1 MRLLFTS
8 IIIFAFFS
16 GVRAQKT
23 LQLDIQNTGD
33 ENFNTKG
40 FGVNGGR
47 MFYQIVE
54 KSTGVIPQEII
65 DDFVDLPQ
73 MVYRFPGGATA
84 NFYHYKKGKL
94 HGYGFD
100 RTEVTLVDDPIFC
113 NFESPSQ
120 YCIEDDSLSQQNF
133 VFNMLE
139 LAEAVFN
146 KNGVKLQMLYVPNM
160 LTFMVNDTAEISKLE
175 GITTLSQLEQLHN
188 IGQIS
193 TPFYDRIIENIDV
206 YKLFNNSPFIDF
218 QGIEYGNEL
227 YFHEYVTGSNY
238 IQTNAIPRPIFE
250 ANKDKYVKAFAPGL
264 TRFRT
269 MIKFLDAVYKD
280 LNSNIKFS
288 VPIASINK
296 VGNMSNVSLI
306 WNEGI
311 RDSIMPY
318 MDGVIYHHYCKID
331 VPNVNLPKIE
341 EPANA
346 AKLNKVRQEVFLF
359 AEDTRRILS
368 QMNDF
373 FGLKNA
379 NKQIWITEYNIDNNR
394 AEDYIGYWM
403 NTWNHA
409 NIVFQ
414 LFLNYKDPIL
424 VDYDLVKYAMI
435 HQAINDY
442 PLVDYGCYGANLDG
456 EEVLT
461 VKRTTYNSLLILEE
475 LTKKKLMHVEDNFT
489 NNPNLTVQVFKEEK
503 INNPNNKEH
512 YYVAYANTTDST
524 IEINPSTI
532 NLLNNTGVIE
542 KSDIIS
548 VYSWADHIYSYNI
561 KNQYNEIKDTIP
573 QVFYK
578 RDTLNNK
585 PTILLPKWSFGF
597 IQLPVKMATALNFN
611 TTKITKL
618 FPNPA
623 NNTLRIEI
631 DQNLQELSN
640 FKISNLIG
648 QDITGL
654 VNFEVI
660 DKQLIVNVSELK
672 SGIYFCDFEI
682 DGNKYTGKFM
692 VAN

>member
-1 MRLLFTS
+1 MRLLFTY
-8 IIIFAFFS
+8 IILFAFFS
-16 GVRAQKT
+16 GAHAQKII
-23 LQLDIQNTGD
+23 QLDIQNTSD
-33 ENFNTKG
+33 ANFNTKG
-40 FGVNGGR
+40 FGVNSGR

-65 DDFVDLPQ
+65 NDFVDLPQ

-84 NFYHYKKGKL
+84 NFYHYKKGTL

-100 RTEVTLVDDPIFC
+100 RNEVTLVPDPIFC
-113 NFESPSQ
+113 NFESTSQ

-133 VFNMLE
+133 VYNMLN

-146 KNGVKLQMLYVPNM
+146 KNGTKLQMLYVPNM
-160 LTFMVNDTAEISKLE
+160 LTYMVNDTGEISKLE
-175 GITTLSQLEQLHN
+175 GITTISQLEQLHN
-188 IGQIS
+188 GGQIS
-193 TPFYDRIIENIDV
+193 TAFFDRIIENIDV
-206 YKLFNNSPFIDF
+206 YKLFNNSPFVDL

-238 IQTNAIPRPIFE
+238 IETNAIPRPIFE

-264 TRFRT
+264 SRFKT
-269 MIKFLDAVYKD
+269 LVKFFDAVYKS
-280 LNSNIKFS
+280 LNSNIKYS
-288 VPIASINK
+288 VPIATINK

-341 EPANA
+341 EPQNA
-346 AKLNKVRQEVFLF
+346 TKLNKVRQEVFDF
-359 AEDTRRILS
+359 TEDTRKILS

-409 NIVFQ
+409 NIAFQ

-424 VDYDLVKYAMI
+424 SDYDLVKYAMI

-442 PLVDYGCYGANLDG
+442 SLVDYGCYGANLDG

-461 VKRTTYNSLLILEE
+461 VKRTTYNTLKIIEE
-475 LTKKKLMHVEDNFT
+475 LTKKKLSHVEDNFS
-489 NNPNLTVQVFKEEK
+489 NNANLTIQVFKEEK
-503 INNPNNKEH
+503 INNPFNKEH
-512 YYVAYANTTDST
+512 YYVAYSNTTDST

-542 KSDIIS
+542 KTDIVS
-548 VYSWADHIYSYNI
+548 TYCWADHIYSI
-561 KNQYNEIKDTIP
+561 TQY
-573 QVFYK
+573 Y
-578 RDTLNNK
+578 
-585 PTILLPKWSFGF
+585 
-597 IQLPVKMATALNFN
+597 
-611 TTKITKL
+611 
-618 FPNPA
+618 
-623 NNTLRIEI
+623 
-631 DQNLQELSN
+631 
-640 FKISNLIG
+640 LI
-648 QDITGL
+648 
-654 VNFEVI
+654 N
-660 DKQLIVNVSELK
+660 
-672 SGIYFCDFEI
+672 
-682 DGNKYTGKFM
+682 
-692 VAN
+692 